1 MQRQMIVAM
10 KNRTPCKD
18 ERELKSEIMDQ
29 LEEAV
34 DEYFASFKAK
44 SNDRNS
50 LPTIDDIEDLLGNL
64 RSKTRDI
71 YLKAVSDTV
80 NNFDES
86 ELIDSKKENT
96 GKEG

>member
-1 MQRQMIVAM
+1 MHRQMIVAM
-10 KNRTPCKD
+10 KSKTPCKS
-18 ERELKSEIMDQ
+18 EHELKSEIMDQ

-44 SNDRNS
+44 SNNQNS
-50 LPTIDDIEDLLGNL
+50 LPTIDDIEDLLGDL

-71 YLKAVSDTV
+71 YLKAVSDSL
-80 NNFDES
+80 NSFNES
-86 ELIDSKKENT
+86 ELIASKKENT